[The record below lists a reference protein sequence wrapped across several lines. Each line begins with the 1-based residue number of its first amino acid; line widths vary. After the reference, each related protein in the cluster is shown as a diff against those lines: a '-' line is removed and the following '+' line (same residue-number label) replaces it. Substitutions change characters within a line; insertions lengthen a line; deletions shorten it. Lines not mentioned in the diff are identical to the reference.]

1 MRNRVATDSHS
12 PAEFRALGS
21 LSNMNEFYK
30 AFDVKP
36 GDVMYIAPEKRVKI
50 W

>member
-1 MRNRVATDSHS
+1 MAKAIVP
-12 PAEFRALGS
+12 PAEMDAW
-21 LSNMNEFYK
+21 YK

-36 GDVMYIAPEKRVKI
+36 GDKMYIAPEDRVHI